1 VGLWKP
7 PAKVMLPSEQDDAP
21 SLFEY
26 NGHLPDGTQL
36 LAYLCPDPTGNQP
49 ADASGKLGFRWVG
62 VVHEFDADGHHRL
75 IRTRGISG
83 RYAGVLEAAAPAR
96 EMLREMVA
104 PYLMAGWRP
113 GDIWVRPFLVVVDGW
128 AHGFVFRAFGGG
140 LEGGDEEDPDEGVY
154 FKPFDFP
161 FHPPYDS
168 GSYST

>member
-1 VGLWKP
+1 MGLWRP
-7 PAKVMLPSEQDDAP
+7 PEKVRLPGERDLSP

-36 LAYLCPDPTGNQP
+36 LAYDCPDPKGDLP
-49 ADASGKLGFRWVG
+49 PDESGRRGFRFLG

-75 IRTRGISG
+75 IRTRVTAG
-83 RYAGVLEAAAPAR
+83 RFKDGLEAGEAARA
-96 EMLREMVA
+96 MLREMVA
-104 PYLMAGWRP
+104 PYLSAGWRP
-113 GDIWVRPFLVVVDGW
+113 GDIWVRPFLVKIDGW
-128 AHGFVFRAFGGG
+128 SHGFVFKGYGLG
-140 LEGGDEEDPDEGVY
+140 LEDGSGEAPDEAVY